1 MQGTRRC
8 LPWHNTPSMRAYG
21 PTLLRLA
28 VAIVFLAHGLQKLL
42 GIWGGPGITG
52 TVHMVQGL
60 GFGYAYPLAT
70 LLIVAELAGGALLV
84 LGWGTLWVTIALL
97 VDMGIAV
104 WKVHYR
110 NGFFMNWTMAPGR
123 GHGIEF
129 NLVLIGALLCLL
141 LTGPGALS
149 VDEHQ
154 SPSAASRGAGRA
166 RARKV

>member
-1 MQGTRRC
+1 
-8 LPWHNTPSMRAYG
+8 MRAYG

-28 VAIVFLAHGLQKLL
+28 VGTVFLAHGLQKLL
-42 GIWGGPGITG
+42 GIWGGPGISG
-52 TVHMVQGL
+52 TVRMVQGL

-70 LLIVAELAGGALLV
+70 LLIVAEVAGGALLV
-84 LGWGTLWVTIALL
+84 LGWGTLWVTAALL

-110 NGFFMNWTMAPGR
+110 NGFFLNWSLTPGR
-123 GHGIEF
+123 GHGIEY

-149 VDEHQ
+149 LDEHK
-154 SPSAASRGAGRA
+154 SRSAAARAAGRA

>member
-1 MQGTRRC
+1 
-8 LPWHNTPSMRAYG
+8 MRAYG
-21 PTLLRLA
+21 PTVLRLA
-28 VAIVFLAHGLQKLL
+28 VGVVFLAHGLQKLL

-70 LLIVAELAGGALLV
+70 LLIVAELAGGALLA

-154 SPSAASRGAGRA
+154 SPSAASRAGGRP

>member
-1 MQGTRRC
+1 
-8 LPWHNTPSMRAYG
+8 MRAYG

-28 VAIVFLAHGLQKLL
+28 VGIVFLAHGLQKLL

-70 LLIVAELAGGALLV
+70 LLIVTELAGGALLA

-129 NLVLIGALLCLL
+129 NVVLIGALLCLL

-149 VDEHQ
+149 FDERQ
-154 SPSAASRGAGRA
+154 SQSAASRAAGRA

>member
-1 MQGTRRC
+1 
-8 LPWHNTPSMRAYG
+8 MRAFG

-28 VAIVFLAHGLQKLL
+28 VGIVFLAHGLQKLL

-52 TVHMVQGL
+52 TVHIVQSL
-60 GFGYAYPLAT
+60 GFGYPYALTT
-70 LLIVAELAGGALLV
+70 LLIATEVAGGTLLI
-84 LGWGTLWVTIALL
+84 LGWGTFWAALALL
-97 VDMGIAV
+97 VEMGVAV

-110 NGFFMNWTMAPGR
+110 NGFFLNWSMTPGK

-141 LTGPGALS
+141 LGGPGALS
-149 VDEHQ
+149 LDEHKSQ
-154 SPSAASRGAGRA
+154 SDVSRAAGRA

>member
-1 MQGTRRC
+1 
-8 LPWHNTPSMRAYG
+8 MRAYG

-28 VAIVFLAHGLQKLL
+28 VGVVFLAHGLQKLL

-52 TVHMVQGL
+52 TVRMVQGL
-60 GFGYAYPLAT
+60 GFGYASVLAT
-70 LLIVAELAGGALLV
+70 LLIVTEVAGGALLA

-110 NGFFMNWTMAPGR
+110 NGFFMNWTLTPGR

-129 NLVLIGALLCLL
+129 NVVLIGALLCLL

-149 VDEHQ
+149 VDEHRGT
-154 SPSAASRGAGRA
+154 SAASRAGGRA

>member
-1 MQGTRRC
+1 
-8 LPWHNTPSMRAYG
+8 MRAYG

-28 VAIVFLAHGLQKLL
+28 VGIVFLAHGLQKLL

-60 GFGYAYPLAT
+60 GFGYAYPLAA
-70 LLIVAELAGGALLV
+70 LLIVAEVAGGTLLA

-97 VDMGIAV
+97 VEMGIAV
-104 WKVHYR
+104 WKVHYQT
-110 NGFFMNWTMAPGR
+110 GFFMNWSMVPGR
-123 GHGIEF
+123 VHGIEF
-129 NLVLIGALLCLL
+129 NVVLIAALLCLM

-149 VDEHQ
+149 VDDRQ
-154 SPSAASRGAGRA
+154 SQSAASRAAGRA

>member
-1 MQGTRRC
+1 
-8 LPWHNTPSMRAYG
+8 MRAYG

-28 VAIVFLAHGLQKLL
+28 VGTVFLAHGLQKLL
-42 GIWGGPGITG
+42 GIWGGPGIAG
-52 TVHMVQGL
+52 TVRMVQGL

-70 LLIVAELAGGALLV
+70 LLIVAEVAGGALLV
-84 LGWGTLWVTIALL
+84 LGWGTLWVTAALL

-110 NGFFMNWTMAPGR
+110 NGFFLNWSLTPGR
-123 GHGIEF
+123 GHGIEY

-149 VDEHQ
+149 LDEHK
-154 SPSAASRGAGRA
+154 SRSAASRAAGRA